1 MKLKMKRAL
10 VTGGAGFIGSHLAE
24 ALVSE
29 GVDVSIVD
37 DLSTGNLANL
47 APIENRVTFYE
58 GDIRDRDLLNKA
70 AGNMDVIFHLAA
82 IASVTKSVENP
93 VESAMVNDIGTLNVL
108 EAARNNQA
116 KRVVLSSSCAVY
128 GDDPQLPK
136 VETMASKPLSPYA
149 LQKLTGEGYVKL
161 YHDLYQLEAVGLR
174 YFNVYGPRQDP
185 SSPYSGVISLFMNA
199 VVSKEPPVIYGDG
212 QQYRDFIFVGDVV
225 KANLL
230 AAETT
235 DIGGKI
241 FNVGTGSSVR
251 IGDLW
256 EKICGL
262 SGSNIEPRHA
272 PSRPGDIVESVGSI
286 DRIQSEMGFAPK
298 YSVEEGLKLTFDWYR
313 AEPSRAATKALRHE
327 E

>member
-1 MKLKMKRAL
+1 
-10 VTGGAGFIGSHLAE
+10 TG
-24 ALVSE
+24 
-29 GVDVSIVD
+29 
-37 DLSTGNLANL
+37 T
-47 APIENRVTFYE
+47 
-58 GDIRDRDLLNKA
+58 
-70 AGNMDVIFHLAA
+70 M
-82 IASVTKSVENP
+82 
-93 VESAMVNDIGTLNVL
+93 NVL
-108 EAARNNQA
+108 MAAKEAGI
-116 KRVVLSSSCAVY
+116 KRVVTASSAAVY
-128 GDDPQLPK
+128 GNNPQLPK
-136 VETMASKPLSPYA
+136 KEDMKPEPESPYA
-149 LQKLTGEGYVKL
+149 VAKIIGEYYMKAFYQVYGLQTVS
-161 YHDLYQLEAVGLR
+161 LR